1 MEIELLLLREVGQAA
16 SLRGGW
22 IPPQWADWQSAA
34 A

>member
-1 MEIELLLLREVGQAA
+1 VGQAASPAA

-22 IPPQWADWQSAA
+22 IAPQWADWQSAA